1 MSVSLMPEQVMGMQ
15 GPGPVTPL
23 ELRRQCERLRSQ
35 LLLEQ
40 SSFLSHWKELA
51 QYILPRRPRFYT
63 TDVDKGDRRNQAI
76 IDSTATQAAG
86 VLSSG
91 MMSGVTNPSRPWFKL
106 TISDPDAADDQDAKV
121 WLDTVQKRMEAVFR
135 ASNFYNKC
143 PVIYGD
149 LGVFGIAALFIA
161 EDDETVIHCYDQPI
175 GSYLIAND
183 HKMRVRT
190 FVRPFR
196 LTVDQVVQQW
206 GKIDKA
212 TGQPDFVTNMGTGR
226 SVRYDSASA
235 ISMSTQSL
243 WRSGMTQSW
252 VEVIHV
258 IRTNIAYDGTKI
270 DAKYKKFE
278 EIYYEQQGNSRAGG
292 IDDTYGVL
300 AHGGYDEWPVMVPR
314 WETNSEDVYATN
326 CPGMIALGDIKQLQK
341 GEKQIAKAIDKM
353 IDPPLIGP
361 GALKTAKVS
370 LVPGDVTYADT
381 REGNLGLR
389 PIHEVKFDAST
400 MDQKQ
405 AQIRG
410 RIEDAFYVKLFQ
422 GMLDSDR
429 RDMTAREVDERH
441 EEKLLG
447 LGGVLSNVDED
458 FLDPLIFR
466 AYSIMVRRGMI
477 PPPPPAIQGSTW
489 HVEYVSILA
498 AAQKAVALNS
508 LERVTSFY
516 GQVAQFDPSIL
527 DNLDVDELASEYAD
541 SAGAPPK
548 LTRSKAAVQA
558 AREAKAQ
565 QAQQQQAATNVPAM
579 ADAAH
584 KLGNTPMGGN
594 TALATLLGKQQAH
607 ATLNATARPMNVQ

>member
-1 MSVSLMPEQVMGMQ
+1 MPEQVMGMQ
-15 GPGPVTPL
+15 GPGPVSPL

-35 LLLEQ
+35 LFLEQ

-63 TDVDKGDRRNQAI
+63 TDVDKGDRRNQSI

-86 VLSSG
+86 TLASG
-91 MMSGVTNPSRPWFKL
+91 MMYYITNPSRPWFKVTL
-106 TISDPDAADDQDAKV
+106 SDAGLAEDQDAKM
-121 WLDTVQKRMEAVFR
+121 WLDDVQKKMESVFR

-143 PVIYGD
+143 PIVYGD
-149 LGVFGIAALFIA
+149 LGVFGTSALFIA

-175 GSYLIAND
+175 GSYMIAND
-183 HKMRVRT
+183 HKMRIRT

-206 GKIDKA
+206 GKIDPK
-212 TGQPDFVTNMGTGR
+212 TGQPDFVARMGEGR
-226 SVRYDSASA
+226 QRGYDKDSAVSL
-235 ISMSTQSL
+235 STQSL
-243 WRSGMTQSW
+243 WRSGNTQSW
-252 VEVIHV
+252 VEVVHV
-258 IRTNIAYDGTKI
+258 IRTNLAYDGTKI
-270 DAKYKKFE
+270 NAKYKRFE
-278 EIYYEQQGNSRAGG
+278 EIYYEQQGNSRAGS

-300 AHGGYDEWPVMVPR
+300 AHGGYDEWPVMAPR

-341 GEKQIAKAIDKM
+341 GEKQIAKALDKM

-381 REGNLGLR
+381 RSGMEGLR
-389 PIHEVKFDAST
+389 PIHEVKFDASQ
-400 MDQKQ
+400 MEGKQ
-405 AQIRG
+405 HEIRS
-410 RIEDAFYVKLFQ
+410 RIEDTFYVKLFF
-422 GMLDSDR
+422 GITDSDR
-429 RDMTAREVDERH
+429 RDMTAREVEERH

-447 LGGVLSNVDED
+447 LGGGVLTSIDQD
-458 FLDPLIFR
+458 FLDPAIFR
-466 AYSIMVRRGMI
+466 VYSIMARRGMI
-477 PPPPPAIQGSTW
+477 PPPPPSIQGATW
-489 HVEYVSILA
+489 HIEYVSPLA
-498 AAQKAVALNS
+498 QAQKAIALNS
-508 LERVTSFY
+508 LERVTAFY

-558 AREAKAQ
+558 ARESRQ
-565 QAQQQQAATNVPAM
+565 QAAAQQQAAENAPKVAGAVSDLANAPI
-579 ADAAH
+579 
-584 KLGNTPMGGN
+584 KGNN
-594 TALATLLGKQQAH
+594 ALAALLSKRQAT
-607 ATLNATARPMNVQ
+607 ATLNATARPMTQ